1 MSLELDPTLQTAQ
14 DGQAHNPIIEI
25 KASQWTDDI
34 PFDGQ
39 ILKDT
44 VENERN
50 PNTIMHSSGRLCAV
64 HIYQSSDK
72 WYIRYAYTDTNRSTF
87 SFVNF
92 TSYYNVVDVS
102 ICELVGGNIGIIY
115 RYDSGGYV
123 RYKTLSVT
131 GTQIADGTVFNST
144 LLSGPSVKKLADNT
158 YLMVYTKKV
167 GSDYKFYKRT
177 SSNFTSW
184 ASETEISIGGLTS
197 TKRKANPSLVQI
209 STGDIFLWF
218 DYLEQTGASDEELT
232 NIYYSISVDNGVTWG
247 NAVKVTSY
255 TDYSAKALH
264 PMSVQKLANTLHMIF
279 TDDRSALHMDN
290 TTPGWCPNSYKLKSL
305 HFDAVNRKLYSVI
318 QRSSSGG
325 VSCIIK
331 IDVDTWA
338 VEDYW
343 NCSTLPGFSSGW
355 CEFWFVPKAGK
366 ADGLIIPV
374 IGPQAGIAVLNAES
388 DTIKEYYFG
397 DGTDWGKTRNVD
409 WTPPVSDYS
418 GYYVTNVQAD
428 YANNKL
434 WVHLSWASGWHFA
447 IKYGW
452 IDLNETIA
460 PDGKYTFHDQIGFYD
475 SSMFSWLPTEVL
487 FIPEEDLVMFSAP
500 GPNGWAHTGQFTILV
515 LSTGALWKQYD
526 YATNPDFHHNG
537 FTRFVYIPET
547 GKVYGGFTYKSDEG
561 QGDRRGLMEVD
572 INTDAIQYHRPS
584 WGTHDD
590 YHLDYLSVDG
600 DNNIW
605 IGSDTYGVTKFNTID
620 LSWILYNNANL
631 PGLTPSGWDNFRYIV
646 FDDLKKMV
654 YASSYSDW
662 SGGWEGIA
670 GFLETGRIQRSYYT
684 IGEYTTSWAFPAATP
699 LVLGFLD
706 YDASIA
712 FDPSDGGI
720 YAFWVNKLV
729 SEESIKWDKEFG
741 DFNLS
746 GYLIKGEEIVCHRTI
761 DGNPAE
767 LNFAVSEGHLFD
779 PHNNYSL
786 WSIYLKKGR
795 KLTLRLGEKI
805 SSVDY
810 WQNQGVFTIDETSLS
825 YERGSY
831 PVMHINAKDRF
842 AVWKN
847 HDVVATDLYTILPKP
862 TIEDIVTKHTD
873 FIISDIDLPVFDGG
887 IELYHQWLD
896 TNIFDIVQQIC
907 NRFGYYPRIDVAG
920 KLSARKISETGSVN
934 HIYPDVTKIINFT
947 PDDTFSDYTNRLTV
961 TGQERS
967 FIEITYAEERL
978 SSMNGTVGWWG
989 FKKDFTIYY
998 SDDKSRRCVN
1008 PRLVKLETAT
1018 SIMFSLAGKINEA
1031 ITYEDPN
1038 NKYVVVTITAPNLSP
1053 ILAAAIALLIA
1064 SYWIPDDVWVSHIG
1078 AGGNFTILYPWSG
1091 SVIRAVALV
1100 TALGVLGSTGNYQY
1114 EIWAQ
1119 PLGSIK
1125 RSIQGQANDLPFQVD
1140 CGMIVEK
1147 KFEDSMC
1154 YTVSQCLEV
1163 AEFELM
1169 IARLQRSRIKFSK
1182 IAHLQDE
1189 EGDIIQI
1196 PHPHTGTAL
1205 EIYVTNLTRKIK
1217 IPEGPDGD
1225 GYCIDEVEG
1234 WKL

>member
-1 MSLELDPTLQTAQ
+1 MALELDPILQTAQ
-14 DGQAHNPIIEI
+14 DGQTHNPIIEI
-25 KASQWTDDI
+25 KASQWTADI

-39 ILKDT
+39 ILLET
-44 VENERN
+44 ANNERN
-50 PNTIMHSSGRLCAV
+50 PNVITHSSGRLCAV
-64 HIYQSSDK
+64 YIYQSGN
-72 WYIRYAYTDTNRSTF
+72 WYIRYVYTDINRSTF

-92 TSYYNVVDVS
+92 TSYYNVIDVS

-131 GTQIADGTVFNST
+131 GTQITDGTIFNST
-144 LLSGPSVKKLADNT
+144 YLSGPSVKKLADNT

-184 ASETEISIGGLTS
+184 SSETEITIGGLTS
-197 TKRKANPSLVQI
+197 TKRKANPSLAQI

-218 DYLEQTGASDEELT
+218 DYLESTGGSGEELT
-232 NIYYSISVDNGVTWG
+232 NIYYSISADNGVTWG
-247 NAVKVTSY
+247 NAVKVTNY

-264 PMSVQKLANTLHMIF
+264 PISVQKLANTLHMIF

-290 TTPGWCPNSYKLKSL
+290 TAAGWCTNSGRIKSL

-318 QRSSSGG
+318 RGASAAGL
-325 VSCIIK
+325 SCIIK
-331 IDVDTWA
+331 INVDTWA

-355 CEFWFVPKAGK
+355 CAGGFEPYAGK
-366 ADGLIIPV
+366 ADGPIIPFS
-374 IGPQAGIAVLNAES
+374 AGGDHPGAVAVLDAEA
-388 DTIKEYYFG
+388 DTIKEYYFR
-397 DGTDWGKTRNVD
+397 DDTEWGKTRNVEWAD
-409 WTPPVSDYS
+409 FDRI
-418 GYYVTNVQAD
+418 YYVSFVQTD
-428 YANNKL
+428 YANKKL
-434 WVHLSWASGWHFA
+434 WVVLLWTSGFSHA
-447 IKYGW
+447 EIYGW
-452 IDLNETIA
+452 IDLNETIP
-460 PDGKYTFHDQIGFYD
+460 PDGKYTFHDQISFYN
-475 SSMFSWLPTEVL
+475 SIFSWNPTDVL
-487 FIPEEDLVMFSAP
+487 FIPGEDLVMFSAP
-500 GPNGWAHTGQFTILV
+500 YPNGWAPTGQFNILI

-526 YATNPDFHHNG
+526 YSSNPDFHHNG
-537 FTRFVYIPET
+537 FLEFVYIPET
-547 GKVYGGFTYKSDEG
+547 GKVYGNFTYKSDEG

-572 INTDAIQYHRPS
+572 INTDAIQYHRPT
-584 WGTHDD
+584 WGTYDD

-605 IGSDTYGVTKFNTID
+605 IGSDTYGVTKFNTTD
-620 LSWILYNNANL
+620 LSWVLYNNANL
-631 PGLTPSGWDNFRYIV
+631 PGLTPSGSDNFMFVV
-646 FDDLKKMV
+646 FDDFKKMV
-654 YASSYSDW
+654 YTTTSWLNPWHGLVA
-662 SGGWEGIA
+662 
-670 GFLETGRIQRSYYT
+670 FLETGRIQRSYYT
-684 IGEYTTSWAFPAATP
+684 IGEYTTSWAFPASNP

-712 FDPSDGGI
+712 FDPSDGGM
-720 YAFWVNKLV
+720 YAFWTNKLV

-746 GYLIKGEEIVCHRTI
+746 GYLVKGEEIVCHRSI
-761 DGNPAE
+761 DGNPFE

-795 KLTLRLGEKI
+795 KLIFRLGEKI
-805 SSVDY
+805 SGVDY
-810 WQNQGVFTIDETSLS
+810 WQNQGVFTVDETSLS

-842 AVWKN
+842 IVWKN
-847 HDVVATDLYTILPKP
+847 HDVVATDLYTLLPKP
-862 TIEDIVTKHTD
+862 SIEDIVTKHTD
-873 FIISDIDLPVFDGG
+873 FLISDIDLPVFDNG

-896 TNIFDIVQQIC
+896 TNVFGIVQQIC
-907 NRFGYYPRIDVAG
+907 NRFGYYPRIDVNG
-920 KLSARKISETGSVN
+920 KLSARKISETESVN
-934 HIYPDVTKIINFT
+934 HAYSDMTRIINFT
-947 PDDTFSDYTNRLTV
+947 PDDTFSDYTNRLTI

-967 FIEITYAEERL
+967 FIEVTYAEERI

-1008 PRLVKLETAT
+1008 PRLVKLESTT
-1018 SIMFSLAGKINEA
+1018 SIMFSLAGKINES
-1031 ITYEDPN
+1031 ITYEDPD
-1038 NKYVVVTITAPNLSP
+1038 NKYVIVTITAPNLSP
-1053 ILAAAIALLIA
+1053 ILASAIALIIS
-1064 SYWIPDDVWVSHIG
+1064 SYFIPDNVWVV
-1078 AGGNFTILYPWSG
+1078 GGSGQTIILPWSG
-1091 SVIRAVALV
+1091 SFIRAVAIV
-1100 TALGVLGSTGNYQY
+1100 TALSVLGATGNYQY

-1119 PLGSIK
+1119 PLGKIK

-1147 KFEDSMC
+1147 KFEDPMC
-1154 YTVSQCLEV
+1154 YTVSQCIEV

-1169 IARLQRSRIKFSK
+1169 IAKLQRSRIKFSK
-1182 IAHLQDE
+1182 ITHLQDE

-1196 PHPHTGTAL
+1196 PHPFTGTTL
-1205 EIYVTNLTRKIK
+1205 KIYVTNLTRKIK
-1217 IPEGPDGD
+1217 IPEEPAGE